1 MDNPS
6 IETETAIPDPVKQ
19 LSIFM
24 ENKVGRLS
32 DIFRLFDASSI
43 HVMALTTLDT
53 TDCAITRV
61 VVDDPQAAKEL
72 LWEHEIAFSES
83 EILAVEIAGE
93 HDINRVL
100 ASLLQTEINIH
111 YIYAFVSRPHGRSA
125 LAMSIEDID
134 LAVHILNTHNIR
146 VLSQRDISR

>member
-1 MDNPS
+1 MDSPS
-6 IETETAIPDPVKQ
+6 IETAVPDPVKQ

-32 DIFRLFDASSI
+32 DVFRLLDDSSV

-61 VVDDPQAAKEL
+61 VVDDPQKAKEL
-72 LWEHEIAFSES
+72 LWEHDITFSET
-83 EILAVEIAGE
+83 EVLAVEIAGE
-93 HDINRVL
+93 HDISRVL
-100 ASLLQTEINIH
+100 AALLQTEINIH
-111 YIYAFVSRPHGRSA
+111 YLYAFVGRPNGRSA
-125 LAMSIEDID
+125 LVMSIEDMD
-134 LAVHILNTHNIR
+134 LAVHILNTQNIR

>member
-1 MDNPS
+1 MDQPA
-6 IETETAIPDPVKQ
+6 IETSVPDPVKQ

-32 DIFRLFDASSI
+32 DIFRLFDEHQI
-43 HVMALTTLDT
+43 HVLALTTLDT

-61 VVDDPQAAKEL
+61 VVDDPQQAKAL
-72 LWEHEIAFSES
+72 LWENDITFSET
-83 EILAVEIAGE
+83 EVLAVEIAGE

-100 ASLLQTEINIH
+100 ASLLQTEINVH
-111 YIYAFVSRPHGRSA
+111 YIYAFVSRPNGRSA
-125 LAMSIEDID
+125 LAMNIEDME
-134 LAVHILNTHNIR
+134 LAVDILNTRGLR

>member
-1 MDNPS
+1 MEKPA
-6 IETETAIPDPVKQ
+6 IETSVPDPVKQ

-32 DIFRLFDASSI
+32 DIFRILDDHEI
-43 HVMALTTLDT
+43 HVLALTTLDT

-61 VVDDPQAAKEL
+61 VVDDPQRAKEL
-72 LWEHEIAFSES
+72 FLEHEVTFSET
-83 EILAVEIAGE
+83 EVLAVEIAGE

-100 ASLLQTEINIH
+100 ASLLQTEINVH
-111 YIYAFVSRPHGRSA
+111 YIYAFVSRPNGRSA
-125 LAMSIEDID
+125 LAMSIEDMD
-134 LAVHILNTHNIR
+134 LAVNILNTHSLR